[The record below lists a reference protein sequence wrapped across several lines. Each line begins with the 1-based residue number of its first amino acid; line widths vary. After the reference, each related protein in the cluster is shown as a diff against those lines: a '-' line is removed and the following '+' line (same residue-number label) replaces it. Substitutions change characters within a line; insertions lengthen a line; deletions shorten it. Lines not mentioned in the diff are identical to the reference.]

1 MYCKLHCYLQ
11 ICHKMKVCLKLNPK
25 KSIKENL
32 TEDIRKLHF
41 ETLLLFWRQLEI
53 WASFKHLLKTN
64 QQDDG
69 WKSPESN
76 DKPFHKKM

>member
-1 MYCKLHCYLQ
+1 MSQNESLP
-11 ICHKMKVCLKLNPK
+11 KLNPK

-53 WASFKHLLKTN
+53 WASFKHLLKMN
-64 QQDDG
+64 QPDDG

-76 DKPFHKKM
+76 DKPLYKKM